1 MFRIIKT
8 SDGEILG
15 MTEAPTFIKQAGNGC
30 FITCPEPEASGI
42 VFGGTPYQLL
52 GREAM
57 ESEEGLET
65 VMLETADSG
74 VILAQYQQLA
84 ADSDAI
90 SVDHEYR
97 LTLLE
102 LGVAE
107 EV

>member
-1 MFRIIKT
+1 MFRIIRT
-8 SDGEILG
+8 SDGESLG
-15 MTEAPTFIKQAGNGC
+15 MTEAPTFIKLADNGC

-42 VFGGTPYQLL
+42 VFGGKPYQLL
-52 GREAM
+52 GHEAM
-57 ESEEGLET
+57 ESDEELET

-74 VILAQYQQLA
+74 AILSQYQQLA
-84 ADSDAI
+84 ADSDAL

-102 LGVAE
+102 LGVSE